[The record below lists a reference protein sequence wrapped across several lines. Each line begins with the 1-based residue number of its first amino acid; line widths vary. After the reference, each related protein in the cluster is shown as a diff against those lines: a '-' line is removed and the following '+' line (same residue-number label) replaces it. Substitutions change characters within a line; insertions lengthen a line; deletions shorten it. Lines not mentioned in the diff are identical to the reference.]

1 MCRRRRMRRGSDGM
15 KAMTAERCSGIKSG
29 YWSAEKKEDLVQQLG
44 LYEHQI
50 LSPAKIERFQKLR
63 TRLKGAREIVEL
75 ANECGRRVCDEVGH
89 FACPFGDES
98 MENCALRLEAK
109 YDETIGLLLDLAET
123 MG

>member
-1 MCRRRRMRRGSDGM
+1 M
-15 KAMTAERCSGIKSG
+15 KDMTAERCSGIKSG

-44 LYEHQI
+44 LYEHQV
-50 LSPAKIERFQKLR
+50 LSPAKIEQFLKLR

-75 ANECGRRVCDEVGH
+75 ANECGRQVCDEARH

-109 YDETIGLLLDLAET
+109 YDETIGLLLDLAEM

>member
-1 MCRRRRMRRGSDGM
+1 ME
-15 KAMTAERCSGIKSG
+15 AMTAERCSGIKSG

-75 ANECGRRVCDEVGH
+75 ANECGRRVCDEARH

-98 MENCALRLEAK
+98 MEDCALRLEAK

>member
-1 MCRRRRMRRGSDGM
+1 M

-44 LYEHQI
+44 LYEHQV

-63 TRLKGAREIVEL
+63 TRLKGARETIEL
-75 ANECGRRVCDEVGH
+75 ANECGRRVCDEIDH
-89 FACPFGDES
+89 FACPFGDEN
-98 MENCALRLEAK
+98 MENCAMRLEAK

>member
-1 MCRRRRMRRGSDGM
+1 M
-15 KAMTAERCSGIKSG
+15 KAMTAELCSGIKSG

-44 LYEHQI
+44 LYEHQV

-63 TRLKGAREIVEL
+63 TRLKGARETIEL
-75 ANECGRRVCDEVGH
+75 ANECGRRVCDEIDH

-98 MENCALRLEAK
+98 MEDCALRLDAK
-109 YDETIGLLLDLAET
+109 YDETIGLLLDLAEM

>member
-1 MCRRRRMRRGSDGM
+1 MQRGSDGM

-44 LYEHQI
+44 LYEHQV

-75 ANECGRRVCDEVGH
+75 ANECGRQVCDEARH

-109 YDETIGLLLDLAET
+109 YDETIGLLLDLAEM

>member
-1 MCRRRRMRRGSDGM
+1 M

-29 YWSAEKKEDLVQQLG
+29 YWSAEKKED
-44 LYEHQI
+44 EHQV
-50 LSPAKIERFQKLR
+50 LSPAKIEQFQKLR

-75 ANECGRRVCDEVGH
+75 ANECGRQVCDEARH

-109 YDETIGLLLDLAET
+109 YDETIGLLLDLAEM

>member
-1 MCRRRRMRRGSDGM
+1 M

-44 LYEHQI
+44 LYERQI
-50 LSPAKIERFQKLR
+50 LSPEKIKRFQKLR

-98 MENCALRLEAK
+98 MEDCALRLEAK